1 MSHYFIN
8 DTTLKQAPRIIEFEL
23 NNFKIVV
30 LSDKG
35 TFSKYRV
42 DLGTRIFISKLISLP
57 LKGDILDL
65 GCGNGVVGIFLKKYF
80 KNINVEFSDINIH
93 CVNLTL
99 ESLKLNNIEAKVY
112 NLDGLKDI
120 SKSFD
125 YILLNSPIS
134 AGKDICYKLY
144 KESKDKLNEKGNLI
158 IVIRKDKGAL
168 SHMKE
173 LETLF
178 KEVEVIKKE
187 KGYFVISC
195 SL

>member
-80 KNINVEFSDINIH
+80 KNINVEFSDINIR

-99 ESLKLNNIEAKVY
+99 ESLKLNNIETKVY

-120 SKSFD
+120 PKSFD

-168 SHMKE
+168 SHIKE